1 MRVQGLGHPTS
12 KHEAPK
18 APPHKCLR
26 KYLSMRLKWSFLAQ
40 DSDPQRTWNRQAR
53 KDQGI
58 RLRDS
63 ACRLTALSKILI
75 RSRSASLQGLVEGG
89 NGGGCGDSNC
99 NMSNC
104 TNTTSTVASNSKYL
118 DDQEHVLEG
127 EMRLRRLVQVGTAVI
142 CEMNL
147 TGFGFSFD
155 SQYIGVCC
163 SVDAKS
169 A

>member
-1 MRVQGLGHPTS
+1 
-12 KHEAPK
+12 
-18 APPHKCLR
+18 
-26 KYLSMRLKWSFLAQ
+26 MRLKWSFLAQ

-127 EMRLRRLVQVGTAVI
+127 EMRLRRLVQVGTAVT